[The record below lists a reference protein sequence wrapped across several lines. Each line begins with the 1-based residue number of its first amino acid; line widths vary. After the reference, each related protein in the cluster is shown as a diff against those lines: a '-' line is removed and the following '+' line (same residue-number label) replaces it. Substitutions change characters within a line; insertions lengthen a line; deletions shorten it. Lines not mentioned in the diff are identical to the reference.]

1 MDAAS
6 RGKKALTESNYDDA
20 IVHFTNALKQSPT
33 SPAYLIQ
40 RSTAYQRNKQHA
52 EALRDANRAV
62 LEARKRAKREQIVEA
77 QFRRAIAL
85 YSLERYG
92 DAEFVFG
99 VVKRMDEK
107 FKGLEMWVNKAKM
120 SVNRLAPEDEVKRAC
135 TVGEV
140 PEESEIAEDASAT
153 KGNAVPA
160 EKATTG
166 IPAPQQ
172 DTSASAPA
180 QTSASTQTPAEKI
193 RHEWYQNNETV
204 YFTLL
209 AKGVPSDK
217 AHIEFTARSLSI
229 SFPLSTGSSYDF
241 TLEPLFAGINPEA
254 CTARVLSTKIE
265 ITLAKTV
272 REVKW
277 KTLES
282 NEPLPT
288 KVDSPTG
295 NAVKVAVLA
304 PAPAP
309 ATTAPWY
316 PTSSRN
322 GPKNWDKITEAE
334 DDDDDVEGGDE
345 ANHFFKKLFKGAT
358 PEAQKAMMKSYTES
372 NGTAL
377 STNWEEVSK
386 GKVETS
392 PPDGMEAKK
401 WS

>member
-1 MDAAS
+1 MDAAA

-52 EALRDANRAV
+52 EALSDANRAV
-62 LEARKRAKREQIVEA
+62 LEARKRGKREQIVEA

-107 FKGLEMWVNKAKM
+107 FKGLE
-120 SVNRLAPEDEVKRAC
+120 LLGPDDEVKRAC
-135 TVGEV
+135 TVDEV
-140 PEESEIAEDASAT
+140 PQENEIAEDASGAT

-160 EKATTG
+160 EKTTTG
-166 IPAPQQ
+166 ALAPQQ
-172 DTSASAPA
+172 INTASAPS
-180 QTSASTQTPAEKI
+180 QPSASTQTPAEKI

-217 AHIEFTARSLSI
+217 THIEFTARSLSI

-241 TLEPLFAGINPEA
+241 TLEPLFAGIDPEA

-265 ITLAKTV
+265 ITLTKMI
-272 REVKW
+272 RDVKW

-282 NEPLPT
+282 NEPLPA
-288 KVDSPTG
+288 KVDSTTSD
-295 NAVKVAVLA
+295 AVKVAVLA

-316 PTSSRN
+316 PTSSKT

-334 DDDDDVEGGDE
+334 DDDDIEGGDE
-345 ANHFFKKLFKGAT
+345 ANHFFKTLFKGAT

>member
-1 MDAAS
+1 MDAAA

-52 EALRDANRAV
+52 EALSDANRAV
-62 LEARKRAKREQIVEA
+62 LEARNRGKREQIVEA

-107 FKGLEMWVNKAKM
+107 FKGLEL
-120 SVNRLAPEDEVKRAC
+120 LAPDDEVKRAC

-140 PEESEIAEDASAT
+140 PQENEIAEDASGAT

-160 EKATTG
+160 EKTTTG
-166 IPAPQQ
+166 ALAPQQ
-172 DTSASAPA
+172 INTASAPS
-180 QTSASTQTPAEKI
+180 QPSASTQTPAEKI

-217 AHIEFTARSLSI
+217 THIEFTARSLSI

-241 TLEPLFAGINPEA
+241 TLEPLFAGIDPEA

-265 ITLAKTV
+265 ITLTKMI
-272 REVKW
+272 RDVKW

-282 NEPLPT
+282 NEPLPA
-288 KVDSPTG
+288 KVDSTTSD
-295 NAVKVAVLA
+295 AVKVAVLA

-316 PTSSRN
+316 PTSSKT

-334 DDDDDVEGGDE
+334 DDDDIEGGDE
-345 ANHFFKKLFKGAT
+345 ANHFFKTLFKGAT